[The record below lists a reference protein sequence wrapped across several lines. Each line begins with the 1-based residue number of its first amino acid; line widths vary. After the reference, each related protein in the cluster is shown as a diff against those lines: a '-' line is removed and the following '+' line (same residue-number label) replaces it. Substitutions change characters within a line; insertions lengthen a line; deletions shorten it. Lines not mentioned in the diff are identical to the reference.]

1 MGLCGGL
8 SDLWIL
14 NRPNTAPGWKMRT
27 ENVLQSLNTRNL
39 NPGVVNITHTE
50 VDPSMGGQGIA
61 GKITEHVANLLR
73 ADGRK
78 AELSCSY
85 AIKWFQKHP
94 EYSDVLADSEKEAE
108 KAKNL
113 VGPACGI
120 KRP

>member
-1 MGLCGGL
+1 MEFKSTKSYTWLE
-8 SDLWIL
+8 D
-14 NRPNTAPGWKMRT
+14 
-27 ENVLQSLNTRNL
+27 ENGKRIAVIEYPESK
-39 NPGVVNITHTE
+39 PGVVNITHTE

-73 ADGRK
+73 EDGRK

-94 EYSDVLADSEKEAE
+94 EYADVLAYPEKEAE

-113 VGPACGI
+113 GGPACGI